1 MTNTTLPTVA
11 DFQKG
16 KLHLAVLEGIVSGN
30 VKVTTPEGTEHY
42 SLSQYLSTLSGVV
55 SGSSTV
61 ISPEGIPHLSVKQL
75 TDEFHAAIR
84 KAGDEPINGGIWA
97 AGVEFTAYNQ
107 YMVKNG
113 VTYKP
118 KKTTTLPYVTR
129 SDDPTYF
136 SSTDGDYVQPFEIET
151 LDLHYFTIIDAGY
164 TEAEYLATPIAVLNG
179 TLQYML
185 GFGGGILVLP
195 KTPVT
200 VKVSEETAPDAW
212 GGFYKVIIPQ
222 VTGTSWIVVGHGES
236 CPLSID
242 TSLLSGNEAT
252 GEWRLFNSGDQTT
265 GKTVWDYRLDI
276 GTDPADFDY
285 DDNARPEV
293 VSLCNVVINGDLPE
307 ASPNVVAVG
316 SYDYQ
321 IAGSRVS
328 AKTVIYKD
336 LKVSRIVNT
345 ALTAAFFENAYFDTC
360 NTSDIGHAKAAGQPA
375 NSYDVIGMGAKTGI
389 RSVAVFNNCDADK
402 THDVAYMGIWSDV
415 YLNNSRCKKTSI
427 AAEHQAAWAT
437 TDITD
442 IGGNWYINGCVLDC
456 DIEEFINDSTDGRLG
471 DAVVASGG
479 CQKTM
484 IIRDSVIKRSANMV
498 VAGYMRSKGSKVILD
513 NVTVIGCGW
522 AGFTEFPCFLMS
534 KGDLYVNG
542 GRYIDLKH
550 DIYQLISGG
559 NLYAGDRTDLSGCS
573 KNLISE
579 KSAQSIAQIKVNV
592 LDSVGMCRIGS
603 SVNHAYDYD
612 IDIRFEG
619 HSGTSY
625 VLLQTWDEKA
635 VGISGKIKLDM
646 NHNCPNMR
654 PIVSYQKDTYGVIE
668 LEVENFDFNN
678 VNVGNNWNNSYGFI
692 HSDSLLH
699 INSFDPLK
707 SAIVGVDVKKCQTT
721 AGSGLSN
728 LSSLLSNVRSAYLTK
743 HGLELS
749 QASVMGVKPAMLPYA
764 FDGFLQ
770 LNPNLI
776 TSALPATGWSIVMQV
791 DSFDYRNLDDNK
803 TRVRSLIYALE
814 TSHSTGSNAFSL
826 SHWDAQGRDEVFL
839 SIGGV
844 NAYIDQDPTE
854 DKITIGISYDG
865 DSTCVLAVNGK
876 AKSFIVG
883 ALPTFVDNSSAVY
896 FGTNSN
902 GFSSLSE
909 YFDPR
914 SGNCNLQKLAFIDK
928 ALELPFLERLTK
940 VA

>member
-236 CPLSID
+236 RPLSID
-242 TSLLSGNEAT
+242 TSLLTGSEAT
-252 GEWRLFNSGDQTT
+252 GGWRLFNTGDLAT
-265 GKTVWDYRLDI
+265 GKTVWDFVTDT

-285 DDNARPEV
+285 DETARPDV
-293 VSLCNVVINGDLPE
+293 VSLCNVIINGDAPDSGPE
-307 ASPNVVAVG
+307 VVAVG
-316 SYDYQ
+316 SYDHQ
-321 IAGSRVS
+321 IGGSRLS
-328 AKTVIYKD
+328 ARKVIYKD
-336 LKVSRIVNT
+336 TKVTRTINT
-345 ALTAAFFENAYFDTC
+345 AIGAAFYEEAYFDGC
-360 NTSDIGHAKAAGQPA
+360 NTEHIGYEKFSGQPA
-375 NSYDVIGMGAKTGI
+375 NSYDAVGMGAKTGI

-415 YLNNSRCKKTSI
+415 YLNNSRCKQTAI
-427 AAEHQAAWAT
+427 AAEHQAAWAA

-456 DIEEFINDSTDGRLG
+456 DTEGLITDTAQLRIG

-479 CQKTM
+479 CEKTM
-484 IIRDSVIKRSANMV
+484 IIRDSVIKRSANMT

-522 AGFTEFPCFLMS
+522 GGFTEFPCFLIS
-534 KGDLYVNG
+534 KGDMVVNG
-542 GRYIDLKH
+542 GHYFNLNKDL
-550 DIYQLISGG
+550 YQCIADG
-559 NLYAGDRTDLSGCS
+559 NIYAGNRTDLTGCTR
-573 KNLISE
+573 NLISS
-579 KSAQSIAQIKVNV
+579 KSAKSRVELKVNV
-592 LDSVGMCRIGS
+592 LDSSGYCRLGS
-603 SVNHAYDYD
+603 NTEHIYNYD

-619 HSGTSY
+619 FSGAQY
-625 VLLQTWDEKA
+625 VILQTWDEKA
-635 VGISGKIKLDM
+635 VGVSGKIKLDM
-646 NHNCPNMR
+646 NHNCASLR
-654 PIVSYQKDTYGVIE
+654 PIVSYQADTYGVIE
-668 LEVENFDFNN
+668 LEIDNFDFNN
-678 VNVGNNWNNSYGFI
+678 VSVENNWNCSYGFI
-692 HSDSLLH
+692 SNASLLH
-699 INSFDPLK
+699 VNGFDPTK
-707 SAIVGVDVKKCQTT
+707 GATVGIDLKKCQST
-721 AGSGLSN
+721 AGDNVSSI
-728 LSSLLSNVRSAYLTK
+728 SSLLSNLRTDYLSK
-743 HGLELS
+743 YGLELS
-749 QASVMGVKPAMLPYA
+749 QVACLGTKPSLLPYTPSN
-764 FDGFLQ
+764 FLQ
-770 LNPNLI
+770 INPTLVA
-776 TSALPATGWSIVMQV
+776 SSLPTTGWTVVLQV
-791 DSFDYRNLDDNK
+791 DSFSYINNDDNN
-803 TRVRSLIYALE
+803 TRVRTLMYAIE
-814 TSHSTGSNAFSL
+814 NGTSSQGIGL
-826 SHWDAQGRDEVFL
+826 LHWDAQGRDEIYL

-844 NAYIDQDPTE
+844 NAYIDQSPDAE
-854 DKITIGISYDG
+854 KINVAISYDG
-865 DSTCVLAVNGK
+865 ATTAVLAVNGK
-876 AKSFIVG
+876 AKTFTVG
-883 ALPTFVDNSSAVY
+883 DLPDFSLSTACIYLGLGSTA
-896 FGTNSN
+896 
-902 GFSSLSE
+902 FSSLTE

-914 SGNCNLQKLAFIDK
+914 SGNCNLQKLAF
-928 ALELPFLERLTK
+928 LPKVLSQSYLERLTK